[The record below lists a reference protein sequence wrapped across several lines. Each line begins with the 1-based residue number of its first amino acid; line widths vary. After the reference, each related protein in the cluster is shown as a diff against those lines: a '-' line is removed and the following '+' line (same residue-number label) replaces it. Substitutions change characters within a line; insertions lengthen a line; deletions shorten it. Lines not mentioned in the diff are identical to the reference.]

1 MPIKIFY
8 NNSITEEIKNYF
20 NINKKPFV
28 IKNIFESNIDLS
40 FLKKKYGNDTVLAL
54 NKKSDKEKIEVSSLI
69 KKILNGEKYR
79 LRANT
84 KLGNKIFKHIDLN
97 LISKIKGNK
106 KSFFD
111 LLLSFGK
118 SSRQKTLFLS
128 TKNCTFSKHSHVI
141 SGIILQLYG
150 NKNWH
155 ISKNRETFSSIKYKS
170 LLNPNPLYVTDKNTE
185 NEFRVSLEPGDLL
198 YMPAYW
204 FHYTTSNQINLSF
217 SYFFTESFFYYLKKT
232 FLMFFYQGL
241 RNPYQAILKAIKKEP
256 EEHIFDRKDII
267 KICNKI
273 KNEKDR
279 KIALDFFKRNDFS

>member
-1 MPIKIFY
+1 MPLKIFY
-8 NNSITEEIKNYF
+8 NTSITEEINEYF
-20 NINKKPFV
+20 RLNKKPFV
-28 IKNIFESNIDLS
+28 IKNTFKSNIDLN
-40 FLKKKYGNDTVLAL
+40 FLNEEYGKDTVLAL
-54 NKKSDKEKIEVSSLI
+54 NKNSDKEKIKVSSLI
-69 KKILNGEKYR
+69 KRITRGEKYR

-84 KLGNKIFKHIDLN
+84 KLGNKIFNHIDTDP
-97 LISKIKGNK
+97 ISKIKGNR

-111 LLLSFGK
+111 LMLSYGK
-118 SSRQKTLFLS
+118 ISRQKTLFLS
-128 TKNCTFSKHSHVI
+128 TKDCTFSKHSHVI

-155 ISKNRETFSSIKYKS
+155 ISKSLESFSSIRYKS
-170 LLNPNPLYVTDKNTE
+170 LLNPNPLYVTDKNTR
-185 NEFRVSLEPGDLL
+185 NEFRVLLEPGDLL

-217 SYFFTESFFYYLKKT
+217 SYFFTESIYYYLKKT
-232 FLMFFYQGL
+232 FLMFLYQGV

-273 KNEKDR
+273 KNRKER
-279 KIALDFFKRNDFS
+279 KITLDFFEKNDFS

>member
-111 LLLSFGK
+111 LLLSIGK

-241 RNPYQAILKAIKKEP
+241 RNPYQAISKAIKKEP